1 MNGAPKI
8 TLSAEELQLA
18 ANTEWIL
25 TKRTI
30 IETAVQLFG
39 QLAAQYKLHMQVQ
52 SLRLPEA
59 VIQSSPK
66 ITRGENYQLLPYV
79 ILDYPRCF
87 EKEQVFAVRTMFW
100 WGKAVSITLHVSG
113 NYTAAVRRILQDD
126 DLLQELQNYY
136 LCVNDTEWEHHFEP
150 DNYRRIGMLHKE
162 QVQHIATNSPFIKLA
177 VPFSLQQWNALPEL
191 LEKEWVKLI
200 QLAAH

>member
-39 QLAAQYKLHMQVQ
+39 QLAAQYKFHLQAHA
-52 SLRLPEA
+52 LRLPEA

-66 ITRGENYQLLPYV
+66 ITKGENYQLLPYV

-87 EKEQVFAVRTMFW
+87 QKEQVFAIRTMFW
-100 WGKAVSITLHVSG
+100 WGKSVSITLHVSD
-113 NYTAAVRRILQDD
+113 NYAAAGRRALQDEE
-126 DLLQELQNYY
+126 LLQQFQHYY
-136 LCVNDTEWEHHFEP
+136 LCVNDKEWEHHFEP
-150 DNYRRIGMLHKE
+150 DNYQPVAKLNSE

-177 VPFSLQQWNALPEL
+177 VPFTLQQWNALPEL

>member
-1 MNGAPKI
+1 MSGASKI

-30 IETAVQLFG
+30 IDTAVLLFSR
-39 QLAAQYKLHMQVQ
+39 LADQYKVHIQAQ

-59 VIQSSPK
+59 VVQSSPK
-66 ITRGENYQLLPYV
+66 IAKGENYRLLPYV

-87 EKEQVFAVRTMFW
+87 EKEQVFAIRTMFW

-113 NYTAAVRRILQDD
+113 NYARSLRRALQVESVLGD
-126 DLLQELQNYY
+126 LQNYY
-136 LCVNDTEWEHHFEP
+136 LCVNNTEWEHHFEP
-150 DNYRRIGMLHKE
+150 DNYQQIGMLRRE
-162 QVQHIATNSPFIKLA
+162 QVQHIAVNSPFIKLA
-177 VPFSLQQWNALPEL
+177 VPFTLQQWNALPEL
-191 LEKEWVKLI
+191 LEKELVKLI